1 MPTKAKALVRNTSI
15 ILCMKIEPFSPE
27 IEAQMRNFYQ
37 SLSEKD
43 RRRYA
48 AIEAKKL
55 GYGGI
60 SYICRILQCNG
71 RTITRGISELE
82 TPLPEHEKRIRLPG
96 GGRKS
101 TLKTEPEIDTA
112 FQRVLEEH
120 TAGSPMNESV
130 KWTNLTREEI
140 AAGLGEHGVHVSVTV
155 VDQLLDKHNYR
166 RRQAFKAESGHQV
179 PQREEQFQKIALLKQ
194 QYHAQGNP
202 VMSMDV
208 KKKR

>member
-1 MPTKAKALVRNTSI
+1 
-15 ILCMKIEPFSPE
+15 MKIEPYPPE
-27 IEAQMRNFYQ
+27 IESQMHNFYQ

-60 SYICRILQCNG
+60 RYICRVLRCND
-71 RTITRGISELE
+71 RTIVRGMSELE
-82 TPLPEHEKRIRLPG
+82 KLLAKDEKRIRLPG

-101 TLKTEPEIDTA
+101 ILTTTPELEAA
-112 FQRVLEEH
+112 FQRVLENH
-120 TAGSPMNESV
+120 TAGSPMDGTI
-130 KWTNLTREEI
+130 KWTNLRREEI
-140 AAGLGEHGVHVSVTV
+140 AVRLQEEGFSVSVTI
-155 VDQLLDKHNYR
+155 VDQLLEKHDFR
-166 RRQAFKAESGHQV
+166 RRQAFKTESGKQV
-179 PQREEQFQKIALLKQ
+179 PQRDEQFQNIATLKQ
-194 QYHAQGNP
+194 QYHEQGNP